1 MKQAVITLEN
11 KKVEDIELRD
21 DIFGLPVRTDIL
33 HKVVNWQLAA
43 RRAGT
48 HKTKVVS
55 EVTGTTKKPFKQKGT
70 GNARQ
75 GSLKGP
81 HMAGGGVA
89 HGPVPRDHGF
99 KLNKKVVALG
109 LKTALSLKLS
119 EGKLKVVDTVVVG
132 SPKTSELK
140 ASLDKAGLTNALV
153 VRGSADQDN
162 FALAS
167 RGLKD
172 INVLPQY
179 GLNVYDILRHKEL
192 VITKHALTDLQNR
205 LK

>member
-1 MKQAVITLEN
+1 MKHAVVTLEN
-11 KKVEDIELRD
+11 KKLEEIELRE

-33 HKVVNWQLAA
+33 HKVVTWQLAK

-48 HKTKVVS
+48 HKVQVVS
-55 EVTGTTKKPFKQKGT
+55 EVSGTTKKPFKQKGT

-81 HMAGGGVA
+81 HMVGGGVA
-89 HGPVPRDHGF
+89 HGPVNRDHGY
-99 KLNKKVVALG
+99 KLNKKVVSLG

-119 EGKLKVVDTVVVG
+119 EGSLKIVDTTVVK

-140 ASLDKAGLTNALV
+140 EVFEKAGITNALV
-153 VRGSADQDN
+153 VRGSAEQDN

-167 RGLKD
+167 RGIKNID
-172 INVLPQY
+172 VLPQF
-179 GLNVYDILRHKEL
+179 GLNVYDILRHKDIL
-192 VITKHALTDLQNR
+192 ITKHALADLQNR
-205 LK
+205 L

>member
-1 MKQAVITLEN
+1 MKHAVVTLEN
-11 KKVEDIELRD
+11 KKLEEIELRED
-21 DIFGLPVRTDIL
+21 LFGLPLRTDIL
-33 HKVVNWQLAA
+33 HRVVTWQLAK
-43 RRAGT
+43 RRSGT
-48 HKTKVVS
+48 HKVQVVS
-55 EVTGTTKKPFKQKGT
+55 EVSGTTKKPFKQKGT

-81 HMAGGGVA
+81 HMVGGGVA
-89 HGPVPRDHGF
+89 HGPVNRDHGY

-109 LKTALSLKLS
+109 LKTALSLKLA
-119 EGKLKVVDTVVVG
+119 EGSLKIVDTTVVG
-132 SPKTSELK
+132 SAKTSELK
-140 ASLDKAGLTNALV
+140 ATLEKAGIANALI

-167 RGLKD
+167 RGIKD
-172 INVLPQY
+172 IDVLPQF
-179 GLNVYDILRHKEL
+179 GLNVYDILRRKEL